1 MANRNSIPSLKT
13 ALYVRV
19 STHGQHPENQLLALH
34 KYAEARGLEVLAEY
48 VDVGQSGGKASRPEL
63 DRLMMDARRRKFN
76 IVLVA
81 RLDRLA
87 RSLKQLVM
95 TLDELRELGIS
106 FVSLQEAFDT
116 STSTG
121 ILLFQVV
128 GAIAEFE
135 RSLIRERIALG
146 LERARAEGKTIGRPL
161 GAKVD
166 EQELRQLH
174 SQGLSLR
181 AIARQVGISHPTVAS
196 ILNGKNPAAKRSLEG
211 A

>member
-1 MANRNSIPSLKT
+1 MNKT
-13 ALYVRV
+13 GVYARV
-19 STHGQHPENQLLALH
+19 STRGQNPENQLLALR
-34 KYAEARGLEVLAEY
+34 KYAEARELEIVQVY
-48 VDVGQSGGKASRPEL
+48 VDVGQSGGKASRPAL

-106 FVSLQEAFDT
+106 FTSLQEGFDT

-146 LERARAEGKTIGRPL
+146 LERARAQGKTIGRPL
-161 GAKVD
+161 GAQVD
-166 EQELRQLH
+166 EQELRRLR

-181 AIARQVGISHPTVAS
+181 AIAR
-196 ILNGKNPAAKRSLEG
+196 
-211 A
+211 

>member
-1 MANRNSIPSLKT
+1 VNKAVVY
-13 ALYVRV
+13 ARV
-19 STHGQHPENQLLALH
+19 STRGQNPENQLLALR
-34 KYAEARGLEVLAEY
+34 KYAEARGLKIVQFY

-63 DRLMMDARRRKFN
+63 DRLMMDARRRRFN
-76 IVLVA
+76 VVLVA

-106 FVSLQEAFDT
+106 FTSLQEGFDT

-161 GAKVD
+161 GAQVD
-166 EQELRQLH
+166 EQELRRLR
-174 SQGLSLR
+174 SEGLSLR
-181 AIARQVGISHPTVAS
+181 AIARQVGISHPTVAA
-196 ILNGKNPAAKRSLEG
+196 ILNGKNPIAKRSLEG
-211 A
+211 P

>member
-1 MANRNSIPSLKT
+1 MNKAVVY
-13 ALYVRV
+13 ARV
-19 STHGQHPENQLLALH
+19 STRGQNPENQLLALRR
-34 KYAEARGLEVLAEY
+34 YAQARGLEIVETY

-146 LERARAEGKTIGRPL
+146 LERARAQGKIIGRPL
-161 GAKVD
+161 GARVD
-166 EQELRQLH
+166 PEQIHSLRT
-174 SQGLSLR
+174 QGLSLR

>member
-1 MANRNSIPSLKT
+1 MNKT
-13 ALYVRV
+13 VVYARV
-19 STHGQHPENQLLALH
+19 STRGQNPENQLLVLR
-34 KYAEARGLEVLAEY
+34 KYAEARGLEIVDSY
-48 VDVGQSGGKASRPEL
+48 VDVGQSEGKASRPEL

-76 IVLVA
+76 VVLVA

-95 TLDELRELGIS
+95 TLDELRELGIA

-135 RSLIRERIALG
+135 RSLIRERIALD

-161 GAKVD
+161 GAQVD
-166 EQELRQLH
+166 EQELRRLR

-181 AIARQVGISHPTVAS
+181 AFARQVGISHPTVAV
-196 ILNGKNPAAKRSLEG
+196 ILNGENPTPMCSLEDP
-211 A
+211 

>member
-1 MANRNSIPSLKT
+1 MNNSKRV
-13 ALYVRV
+13 ALYARV
-19 STHGQHPENQLLALH
+19 STKNNGQNPETQLLALR
-34 KYAEARGLEVLAEY
+34 KYAQARELEIVETY
-48 VDVGQSGGKASRPEL
+48 VDVGQSGAKVSRPEL
-63 DRLMMDARRRKFN
+63 DRLMMDARRRKFS
-76 IVLVA
+76 IVLVT
-81 RLDRLA
+81 RLDRMA
-87 RSLKQLVM
+87 RSLRQLVM

-106 FVSLQEAFDT
+106 FISLQEAFDT

-161 GAKVD
+161 GAVVD
-166 EQELRQLH
+166 AEEIRSLR
-174 SQGLSLR
+174 SEGLSLR

-196 ILNGKNPAAKRSLEG
+196 ILNGKNPSSVSTLEG
-211 A
+211 P

>member
-1 MANRNSIPSLKT
+1 
-13 ALYVRV
+13 
-19 STHGQHPENQLLALH
+19 
-34 KYAEARGLEVLAEY
+34 
-48 VDVGQSGGKASRPEL
+48 
-63 DRLMMDARRRKFN
+63 MMDARRRKFN
-76 IVLVA
+76 VVLVA

-106 FVSLQEAFDT
+106 FTSLQEGFDT

-161 GAKVD
+161 GAEVD
-166 EQELRQLH
+166 EQELRRLR

>member
-1 MANRNSIPSLKT
+1 MNKAVVY
-13 ALYVRV
+13 ARV
-19 STHGQHPENQLLALH
+19 STRGQNPENQLLALR
-34 KYAEARGLEVLAEY
+34 KYAEARGLQIVETY

-161 GAKVD
+161 GAQVD
-166 EQELRQLH
+166 EQELRRLR
-174 SQGLSLR
+174 SEGLSLR
-181 AIARQVGISHPTVAS
+181 AIARQVGISHPTVAA
-196 ILNGKNPAAKRSLEG
+196 ILNGKNPTAKRSPESP
-211 A
+211 

>member
-1 MANRNSIPSLKT
+1 MNKAVVYARG
-13 ALYVRV
+13 
-19 STHGQHPENQLLALH
+19 STRGQNPENQLLALR
-34 KYAEARGLEVLAEY
+34 KYAEARGLQIVETY

-146 LERARAEGKTIGRPL
+146 LERARAQGKTIGRPL
-161 GAKVD
+161 GAQVD
-166 EQELRQLH
+166 EQELRRLR

-196 ILNGKNPAAKRSLEG
+196 ILSGKNPAAKRSLESP
-211 A
+211 

>member
-1 MANRNSIPSLKT
+1 MSKAVVY
-13 ALYVRV
+13 ARV
-19 STHGQHPENQLLALH
+19 STRGENPENQLLALR
-34 KYAEARGLEVLAEY
+34 KYAEARGLKIVQFF

-76 IVLVA
+76 VVLVA

-106 FVSLQEAFDT
+106 FTSLQEGFDT

-146 LERARAEGKTIGRPL
+146 LERARAQGKTIGRPL
-161 GAKVD
+161 GAQVD
-166 EQELRQLH
+166 EQELRRLR
-174 SQGLSLR
+174 SEGLSLR
-181 AIARQVGISHPTVAS
+181 AIARQVGIPHPTVAS
-196 ILNGKNPAAKRSLEG
+196 ILAGKNPSAKRSLEG
-211 A
+211 P

>member
-1 MANRNSIPSLKT
+1 MSKAV
-13 ALYVRV
+13 LYVRV
-19 STHGQHPENQLLALH
+19 STLGQNPENQLLALR
-34 KYAEARGLEVLAEY
+34 KYAQARELEIVETY
-48 VDVGQSGGKASRPEL
+48 VDVGQSGAKVSRPEL
-63 DRLMMDARRRKFN
+63 NRLMMDARRRKFN

-161 GAKVD
+161 GAQVD
-166 EQELRQLH
+166 EQELRRLR

-181 AIARQVGISHPTVAS
+181 AIGRQVGISHPTVAS
-196 ILNGKNPAAKRSLEG
+196 ILNGKNPIAKRSLEG
-211 A
+211 P

>member
-1 MANRNSIPSLKT
+1 MNKT
-13 ALYVRV
+13 VVYARV
-19 STHGQHPENQLLALH
+19 STHGQHPENQLLALR
-34 KYAEARGLEVLAEY
+34 KYAEARGLEIVETY

-95 TLDELRELGIS
+95 TLDELRELGIA

-161 GAKVD
+161 GAQVD
-166 EQELRQLH
+166 EQELRRLR
-174 SQGLSLR
+174 SEGLSLR

>member
-1 MANRNSIPSLKT
+1 MNKAV
-13 ALYVRV
+13 LYVRV
-19 STHGQHPENQLLALH
+19 STLGQHPENQLLALR
-34 KYAEARGLEVLAEY
+34 KYAQARELEIVESY

-106 FVSLQEAFDT
+106 FTSLQEGFDT

-146 LERARAEGKTIGRPL
+146 LERARAQGKTIGRPL
-161 GAKVD
+161 GAQVD
-166 EQELRQLH
+166 EQELRRLR
-174 SQGLSLR
+174 SEGLSLR
-181 AIARQVGISHPTVAS
+181 AIARQVGISHPTVAA
-196 ILNGKNPAAKRSLEG
+196 ILAGKNPTAKRSLEG
-211 A
+211 P

>member
-1 MANRNSIPSLKT
+1 MNKT
-13 ALYVRV
+13 VVYARV
-19 STHGQHPENQLLALH
+19 STRGQNPENQLLALR
-34 KYAEARGLEVLAEY
+34 KYAEARGLEIVDSY
-48 VDVGQSGGKASRPEL
+48 IDVGQSGGKASRPER
-63 DRLMMDARRRKFN
+63 DRLMMDARRRKFTV
-76 IVLVA
+76 VLVA

-95 TLDELRELGIS
+95 TLDELRELGIA

-161 GAKVD
+161 GAQVD
-166 EQELRQLH
+166 EQELRRLR
-174 SQGLSLR
+174 SQGLNLR
-181 AIARQVGISHPTVAS
+181 AIARQVGISHPTVAV
-196 ILNGKNPAAKRSLEG
+196 ILNGKNSTPMCSLEG
-211 A
+211 P

>member
-1 MANRNSIPSLKT
+1 MNKAVVY
-13 ALYVRV
+13 ARV
-19 STHGQHPENQLLALH
+19 STRGQNPENQLLALR
-34 KYAEARGLEVLAEY
+34 KYAEARGLEIVQFY

-76 IVLVA
+76 VVLVA

-106 FVSLQEAFDT
+106 FTSLQEGFDT

-161 GAKVD
+161 GAQVD
-166 EQELRQLH
+166 EQELRRLR

-181 AIARQVGISHPTVAS
+181 AIARKMGISHPTVAA

-211 A
+211 P

>member
-1 MANRNSIPSLKT
+1 
-13 ALYVRV
+13 
-19 STHGQHPENQLLALH
+19 
-34 KYAEARGLEVLAEY
+34 
-48 VDVGQSGGKASRPEL
+48 
-63 DRLMMDARRRKFN
+63 
-76 IVLVA
+76 
-81 RLDRLA
+81 
-87 RSLKQLVM
+87 M

-135 RSLIRERIALG
+135 RSLIRERIAFG
-146 LERARAEGKTIGRPL
+146 LERARAEGKTIGRSL
-161 GAKVD
+161 GAQVD
-166 EQELRQLH
+166 EQELRRLR

-181 AIARQVGISHPTVAS
+181 AIARQVSISHPTVAS

-211 A
+211 P